1 MSSHR
6 IIVAETRSPLGPA
19 GFRRTFSHR
28 SGEPGEEGTGAGR
41 PLRVPV
47 GVVAWNAPAP
57 SLTVIVKLT
66 LTYGPGCEVDGEA
79 TWAELTP
86 AQAPLSGAV
95 LREPGSSGL
104 AHPTDFVP
112 RKSRADIL
120 VTGHA
125 YAPLRPST
133 AGLGATTTR
142 IDAGFS
148 VDELDREISLVA
160 RGLAEKIPLDADH
173 LDDRGG
179 TVAIDPVGPITSP
192 SVVAPTQWHDETF
205 DFSRYNAA
213 SPLQRPRSIAP
224 DALIRLR
231 HLSPRA
237 EERTILLPNLAP
249 RVLWNARGFEGL
261 AEIEMD
267 CDTLFL
273 DTDRETCT
281 LLFRGTVEVDS
292 AAARMVSRLVVS
304 IEHCA
309 RPRTADDLL
318 RELPRGMFFY
328 ARWPEDAA
336 PDAPPVPE
344 SSPELTMARYGT
356 WGHPRGPDPAIPLDL
371 YATISA
377 ELGEREEP
385 RAETLKRHGL
395 DEDDWTIEER
405 AWSTTMARASAD
417 DDGALL
423 VEFAQLL
430 VAAQEGL
437 GTPRESERTLG
448 DYARLLAAMERE
460 DPARV
465 LAAER
470 MTLPVWMRLDRRLGG
485 AARADAEVRAELD
498 RLLAEE
504 RAQASSPALEA

>member
-1 MSSHR
+1 VVGVSSSR
-6 IIVAETRSPLGPA
+6 IIVAETRSPVGPA
-19 GFRRTFSHR
+19 GFRRSFSHR
-28 SGEPGEEGTGAGR
+28 SGEPPPGAGR
-41 PLRVPV
+41 ALRVPV
-47 GVVAWNAPAP
+47 GVVAWNAPEP

-66 LTYGPGCEVDGEA
+66 LTFGPGCEIDGEA

-86 AQAPLSGAV
+86 VQAPLSGTV
-95 LREPGSSGL
+95 LVAPGSS
-104 AHPTDFVP
+104 AVAYPTDFVP

-148 VDELDREISLVA
+148 VDELDRDFSLVA
-160 RGLAEKIPLDADH
+160 RGLTEKIPLDAERF
-173 LDDRGG
+173 DDRGG
-179 TVAIDPVGPITSP
+179 AVAIDPVGPIASR
-192 SVVAPTQWHDETF
+192 SVVAPTQWHDDSF

-213 SPLQRPRSIAP
+213 SPLQQPRSIAP

-249 RVLWNARGFEGL
+249 RVLWNARGFEAL

-267 CDTLFL
+267 CDTLL
-273 DTDRETCT
+273 VDTDAETCT
-281 LLFRGTVEVDS
+281 LLFRGTIAVES

-304 IEHCA
+304 VEHRA
-309 RPRTADDLL
+309 RPRQLDDLV

-336 PDAPPVPE
+336 PGAASVPE
-344 SSPELTMARYGT
+344 STPELTMARYGC

-371 YATISA
+371 YAVISA
-377 ELGEREEP
+377 ELAEREEP
-385 RAETLKRHGL
+385 RVDTLKRHGL

-405 AWSTTMARASAD
+405 AWSTTMATASAE

-423 VEFAQLL
+423 VEFAELL
-430 VAAQEGL
+430 VAA
-437 GTPRESERTLG
+437 
-448 DYARLLAAMERE
+448 RE
-460 DPARV
+460 D
-465 LAAER
+465 L
-470 MTLPVWMRLDRRLGG
+470 
-485 AARADAEVRAELD
+485 ARA
-498 RLLAEE
+498 
-504 RAQASSPALEA
+504 RAQASTPALEA

>member
-6 IIVAETRSPLGPA
+6 ILVAETRSPIEPA
-19 GFRRTFSHR
+19 GFRRPFSHKP
-28 SGEPGEEGTGAGR
+28 GEPSPGAGR
-41 PLRVPV
+41 SLRLPV
-47 GVVAWNAPAP
+47 GVVAWNAPSP

-66 LTYGPGCEVDGEA
+66 LTFGPGCEIDGEA
-79 TWAELTP
+79 TWAELAP
-86 AQAPLSGAV
+86 VQAPLAGTAM
-95 LREPGSSGL
+95 LAPGSSVL
-104 AHPTDFVP
+104 VHPTDFVP
-112 RKSRADIL
+112 RKARADVL

-148 VDELDREISLVA
+148 VDELDRDFSLMA
-160 RGLAEKIPLDADH
+160 RGLAEKVALDAEH
-173 LDDRGG
+173 FDDRGG
-179 TVAIDPVGPITSP
+179 TVSTDPVGPIASRR
-192 SVVAPTQWHDETF
+192 VLAPEPWHDESF
-205 DFSRYNAA
+205 DFMSYNAA
-213 SPLQRPRSIAP
+213 SELQRPRSIAP

-249 RVLWNARGFEGL
+249 RVLWNARGFEQL

-267 CDTLFL
+267 CDTLLL
-273 DTDRETCT
+273 DTDSETCT
-281 LLFRGTVEVDS
+281 LLFRGTIAVES
-292 AAARMVSRLVVS
+292 AAARVVSRLVVS
-304 IEHCA
+304 LEHCA
-309 RPRTADDLL
+309 RRRPVDDLV

-328 ARWPEDAA
+328 ARWPEDAEPQA
-336 PDAPPVPE
+336 APPPE
-344 SSPELTMARYGT
+344 STAELTMARYAS
-356 WGHPRGPDPAIPLDL
+356 WGHARGPDPVIPLDL
-371 YATISA
+371 YAVICA

-385 RAETLKRHGL
+385 RADTLRRHGL

-405 AWSTTMARASAD
+405 AWSTTMATASAD

-437 GTPRESERTLG
+437 GTPQENERTLA
-448 DYARLLAAMERE
+448 DYARVLVAMERR

-465 LAAER
+465 LDAER
-470 MTLPVWMRLDRRLGG
+470 MTLPVWMRLDRRFGG
-485 AARADAEVRAELD
+485 AARADTAVRAELD
-498 RLLAEE
+498 DLLARE
-504 RAQASSPALEA
+504 RGQAPTPALEG